1 MAAIRPRTEEEHLRE
16 PDPNRA
22 GGAFYIVERPAEDG
36 LPEVVRILDDDE
48 DLPIYISSGEEE
60 VSEDEVSVEYDD
72 EAEVDVGDLIPPLN
86 FDDDEDLP
94 IYSSSGE
101 EEVSEDEVS
110 VEDDGEVQV
119 GEGELIPPLDS
130 DDEDEEDAQ
139 EEELSMFDFRRFSRP
154 VVIPPGGFWPG
165 WRPFGDPLPEPPVQ
179 PVERPAGLPPV
190 SPSSGDSAPP
200 ASALSSPT
208 RRSREDSDTLQVR
221 HEGDI
226 EEEDDEDTQDYTHF
240 FPRVQWIPPAVS
252 SSSEASAP
260 PASTPSSSTKRS
272 REDSDTPEVSVK
284 RQRTT
289 GEDGD

>member
-1 MAAIRPRTEEEHLRE
+1 MAASRPRTEEEHLRE

-36 LPEVVRILDDDE
+36 LPEVIRILDDDE
-48 DLPIYISSGEEE
+48 DLPIYISSDEEE
-60 VSEDEVSVEYDD
+60 VSEDVVSIE
-72 EAEVDVGDLIPPLN
+72 
-86 FDDDEDLP
+86 DDDE
-94 IYSSSGE
+94 
-101 EEVSEDEVS
+101 
-110 VEDDGEVQV
+110 VEV
-119 GEGELIPPLDS
+119 GEGELVYISGDS

-139 EEELSMFDFRRFSRP
+139 EEELSIFDFRRFSRP

-165 WRPFGDPLPEPPVQ
+165 WRPFGVPPPEPPVQ
-179 PVERPAGLPPV
+179 PVERPASLPPV

-200 ASALSSPT
+200 ASALRSPT

-221 HEGDI
+221 HEEDEGDV
-226 EEEDDEDTQDYTHF
+226 EEEDDEDTRSRDCTQF
-240 FPRVQWIPPAVS
+240 FPRLQWIPPAGFGEPLVQPVERPAGLPPVS

-289 GEDGD
+289 GEDGN